1 MAAVTDLPADTKVEF
16 HGTIIDGIQTVTDL
30 LFYPRWPDGFA
41 LVVNKDPDPRFC
53 LVTVEPLKASV
64 TPIAASP
71 SASINADLLRCRSSE
86 RLTLGALPMLVPP
99 MVGIAGPGQRSDD

>member
-1 MAAVTDLPADTKVEF
+1 MTRYTPKDTDTVRAILVSHLDPPADTKVEF

-53 LVTVEPLKASV
+53 LVTVEPA
-64 TPIAASP
+64 
-71 SASINADLLRCRSSE
+71 
-86 RLTLGALPMLVPP
+86 
-99 MVGIAGPGQRSDD
+99 